1 MKIQSIRGVKD
12 ILPGDI
18 EKWQWVEEIARN
30 VFSKYGFRE
39 IRLPIFEKTALFSKS
54 IGETTD
60 IVEKEMY
67 TFEDRSGEQITLRP
81 EGTAS
86 VVRAYIEHKMHNP
99 PAVVKLYYMG
109 PMFRY
114 ERPQAGRFRQFY
126 QIGIEAMGTDNPT
139 VDVEVMTLLIEFFRL
154 LGLTGLELQINSLGC
169 ADCRPKYRETLKDA
183 IRGHLDELCQN
194 CNQRYER
201 NPLRVLDCK
210 VERDREIAKELPKT
224 KDHLCESCRTNFAQ
238 VQTLLD
244 TTQTP
249 YSLNPL
255 LVRGLDYYTRT
266 TFEVV
271 STGLGAQN
279 AICGGGRY
287 DSLVEEFEGP
297 PTPCFGFAL
306 GMERLISVIPFGD
319 KIDLESRPDI
329 FVVSLGE
336 EAKATTFKIIH
347 ELRREGFRVDQDY
360 AGGSLKSQMR
370 KADKSWSRFA
380 LIVGE
385 NEIKSGK
392 YLLRDMEYS
401 SQKEIPATDLTRAI
415 REQLAKPSSPAKA

>member
-1 MKIQSIRGVKD
+1 MKVQSVRGVKD

-18 EKWQWVEEIARN
+18 EKWQWVEEIGRN
-30 VFSKYGFRE
+30 VFKKYGFRE
-39 IRLPIFEKTALFSKS
+39 IRLPIFEKTKLFSKS

-67 TFEDRSGEQITLRP
+67 TFTDRSGEQITLRP

-86 VVRAYIEHKMHNP
+86 VVRAYIEHKMYNP
-99 PAVVKLYYMG
+99 PSVVKLYYMG

-139 VDVEVMTLLIEFFRL
+139 IDVEVMTLLMEFFRL

-169 ADCRPKYRETLKDA
+169 ADCRPQYRQTLKDA
-183 IRGHLDELCQN
+183 IRVHLDELCQN

-210 VERDREIAKELPKT
+210 VERDREIAQQLPKT
-224 KDHLCESCRTNFAQ
+224 KDYLCDICRTNFCQ

-244 TTQTP
+244 TTKTP

-287 DSLVEEFEGP
+287 DSLVEDFEGP
-297 PTPCFGFAL
+297 PTSCFGFAL
-306 GMERLISVIPFGD
+306 GMERLISVIPFGE
-319 KIDLESRPDI
+319 KIDLESRPDV
-329 FVVSLGE
+329 FVVGFGE
-336 EAKATTFKIIH
+336 EAKSVTFKIIH
-347 ELRREGFRVDQDY
+347 ELRREGFTVDQDY
-360 AGGSLKSQMR
+360 ADGSLKSQMR
-370 KADKSWSRFA
+370 KANKSASRLA
-380 LIVGE
+380 LILGE

-392 YLLRDMEYS
+392 YLLKDMESS
-401 SQKEIPATDLTRAI
+401 SQNEILAKDLINAI
-415 REQLAKPSSPAKA
+415 KEQLANPPSPSQA

>member
-18 EKWQWVEEIARN
+18 EKWHWVEEIARN
-30 VFSKYGFRE
+30 VFSRYGFKE
-39 IRLPIFEKTALFSKS
+39 IRLPIFENTKLFSKS

-86 VVRAYIEHKMHNP
+86 VVRAYIEHKMYNP
-99 PAVVKLYYMG
+99 PSVVKLYYMG

-126 QIGIEAMGTDNPT
+126 QIGIEAMGTDSPT

-154 LGLTGLELQINSLGC
+154 LGLNDLELQINSLGC
-169 ADCRPKYRETLKDA
+169 AECRPKYRETLKNA
-183 IRGHLDELCQN
+183 IRNHLNELCKN

-210 VERDREIAKELPKT
+210 VERDREIAQELPKT
-224 KDHLCESCRTNFAQ
+224 KDHLCESCKTNFDQ

-244 TTQTP
+244 STQTP

-319 KIDLESRPDI
+319 KINLETQPDI
-329 FVVSLGE
+329 FVVGLGD
-336 EAKATTFKIIH
+336 EARSVTFKIIH
-347 ELRREGFRVDQDY
+347 ELRRNGFSVDQDY
-360 AGGSLKSQMR
+360 AGASMKSQMR
-370 KADKSWSRFA
+370 KANKSGARFS

-392 YLLRDMEYS
+392 FLLKDMENS
-401 SQKEIPATDLTRAI
+401 SQNEVSAQDLPHALR
-415 REQLAKPSSPAKA
+415 QQMDNPPSPAKN

>member
-39 IRLPIFEKTALFSKS
+39 IRLPIFENTKLFSKS

-86 VVRAYIEHKMHNP
+86 VVRAYIEHKMYNP
-99 PAVVKLYYMG
+99 PSVVKLYYMG

-126 QIGIEAMGTDNPT
+126 QIGIEAMGTANPT
-139 VDVEVMTLLIEFFRL
+139 VDVEVMTLLIEFFRS
-154 LGLTGLELQINSLGC
+154 LGLTDLELQINSLGC
-169 ADCRPKYRETLKDA
+169 ADCRPKYRETLKEA
-183 IRGHLDELCQN
+183 IRGHLGELCQN
-194 CNQRYER
+194 CNKRYER

-210 VERDREIAKELPKT
+210 AERDREIAKELPKT
-224 KDHLCESCRTNFAQ
+224 KDHLCESCKTNFDQ
-238 VQTLLD
+238 VQALLD
-244 TTQTP
+244 STQTP

-271 STGLGAQN
+271 SAGLGAQN

-297 PTPCFGFAL
+297 STPCFGFAL
-306 GMERLISVIPFGD
+306 GMERLISVIPFDD
-319 KIDLESRPDI
+319 KIELESRPDI
-329 FVVSLGE
+329 FVVGLGD
-336 EAKATTFKIIH
+336 EAKSVTFKLIH
-347 ELRREGFRVDQDY
+347 DLRREGISVDQDY
-360 AGGSLKSQMR
+360 AGGSMKSQMR
-370 KADKSWSRFA
+370 KANKSRARFS

-385 NEIKSGK
+385 NEVKSGK
-392 YLLRDMEYS
+392 YLLKDMEDG
-401 SQKEIPATDLTRAI
+401 SQTEIPATELTRAI
-415 REQLAKPSSPAKA
+415 QEQLEKPSLPAKD

>member
-12 ILPGDI
+12 ILPGEI

-30 VFSKYGFRE
+30 VFSKYGFKE
-39 IRLPIFEKTALFSKS
+39 IRIPIFEKTKLFSKS

-67 TFEDRSGEQITLRP
+67 TFTDRSGEQITLRP

-86 VVRAYIEHKMHNP
+86 VVRAYIEHKMYNP
-99 PAVVKLYYMG
+99 PSVVKLYYMG

-126 QIGIEAMGTDNPT
+126 QIGIEAMGTNNPM
-139 VDVEVMTLLIEFFRL
+139 VDVEVMTLLMEFFRL
-154 LGLTGLELQINSLGC
+154 LGLTGLELEINSLGC
-169 ADCRPKYRETLKDA
+169 ADCRPKYRETLKEA
-183 IRGHLDELCQN
+183 ISDHLDELCQN
-194 CNQRYER
+194 CNHRYER

-224 KDHLCESCRTNFAQ
+224 KDHLCESCQTNFDQ

-244 TTQTP
+244 STQTP
-249 YSLNPL
+249 YSLNSM

-319 KIDLESRPDI
+319 KKDLESRPDI
-329 FVVSLGE
+329 FVVCLGE
-336 EAKATTFKIIH
+336 EAKFVTFKIIH
-347 ELRREGFRVDQDY
+347 ELRRDGFSVDQDY
-360 AGGSLKSQMR
+360 AGGSMKSQMR
-370 KADKSWSRFA
+370 KANKSASRFS

-392 YLLRDMEYS
+392 YLLKDMETG
-401 SQKEIPATDLTRAI
+401 SQNEIPATDLINTI
-415 REQLAKPSSPAKA
+415 KKQLAHPSSSSRA